1 MTKEERFDLIGKFL
15 RGELKEEAKAD
26 FEDRLAN
33 ETGFQ
38 EDLALHKE
46 VHYAIGDQK
55 MKAFQGALAASE
67 EAYFAGQ
74 TKPSTRSF
82 LRKYWR
88 NVAVGALLLIA
99 SAFVYKWASTPS
111 EEELFAQYF
120 EIYQAPTT
128 FRDVDVF
135 SLDKRFV
142 EGLAKY
148 DNGQYQSAI
157 ESFSAAAADNQ
168 NHAVI
173 SFLIGVSKLATNE
186 LDGAQ
191 VELEKVIVDENSLFV
206 EQSKWYLAL
215 VHLRRGAREE
225 AIDLLRQLPQDDQA
239 KELLKKLI

>member
-15 RGELKEEAKAD
+15 RGELKDEAKAD
-26 FEDRLAN
+26 FVHRLKN

-55 MKAFQGALAASE
+55 LQAFKETLAASE
-67 EAYFAGQ
+67 EAYFTGQ
-74 TKPSTRSF
+74 SKSSSF
-82 LRKYWR
+82 FLLKYWK
-88 NVAVGALLLIA
+88 NIAVGVFLLIA
-99 SAFVYKWASTPS
+99 SAFIYKWASTPS

-128 FRDVDVF
+128 FRNVDVF

-148 DNGQYQSAI
+148 DNGQYQAAI
-157 ESFSAAAADNQ
+157 ESFSAAASDNQ
-168 NHAVI
+168 DHAVI
-173 SFLIGVSKLATNE
+173 SFLIGVSRLAIND
-186 LDGAQ
+186 LGPAQ
-191 VELEKVIVDENSLFV
+191 VELEKVIADENSLFI

-215 VHLRRGAREE
+215 VHLRRGEREQAVE
-225 AIDLLRQLPQDDQA
+225 ILRQLPEDERA
-239 KELLKKLI
+239 NELLRKLM